1 MNHIGLKIKELR
13 KKNDMTQEKLAEY
26 LNVSFQA
33 VSKWETGVAAPD
45 LSLIVPLSR
54 LLGVS
59 TDELFGI
66 SKEKED
72 PRMAQ
77 LREQWGDTWDSGDT
91 AKRYEISKTAVKE
104 YPGNFEFLIWLADSE
119 SSYADHNCDDSDDA
133 KRHYENAVRYYEMII
148 EDCSDTKIK
157 NDAIYGIVMNLPII
171 GRREE
176 AVAYA
181 KQHPKSNELLKWC
194 LTGEERKINR
204 QEMILQKLYDLVFE
218 LEYDQND
225 LAALQASEKIIKTV
239 LDDGNYLW
247 FDSALMSNLVFQA
260 QCLVRLGQHDA
271 AMEKLNESREHAIA
285 FERIYQNETP
295 LSYTCALL
303 DKLTYAPKD
312 ASRIGM
318 TSPTEDFFEYVSRD
332 GFAPLR
338 AREDFKVLIAK

>member
-1 MNHIGLKIKELR
+1 MKHIGLKIKELR

-26 LNVSFQA
+26 LGVSFQA

-54 LLGVS
+54 LFCVS
-59 TDELFGI
+59 TDELFGL
-66 SKEKED
+66 SETKED

-91 AKRYEISKTAVKE
+91 EKRYEIAKAAVKE
-104 YPGNFEFLIWLADSE
+104 YPGNFEFLIWLADAE
-119 SSYADHNCDDSDDA
+119 SSYADHDCEDPADA
-133 KRHYENAVRYYEMII
+133 KCHYENAVRYYEMII
-148 EDCSDTKIK
+148 EDCPDTEIK

-176 AVAYA
+176 AVVYA
-181 KQHPKSNELLKWC
+181 KQHPKSSELLKWC
-194 LTGEERKINR
+194 LTGEEKKINR

-218 LEYDQND
+218 LDFDKND

-247 FDSALMSNLVFQA
+247 FDSALMSNLILQA
-260 QCLVRLGQHDA
+260 QCFVKLGQHDA
-271 AMEKLNESREHAIA
+271 AMEKLGESRAHAIS
-285 FERIYQNETP
+285 FERIYRNETP

-303 DKLTYAPKD
+303 NKLSYDPKNT
-312 ASRIGM
+312 SHIGT
-318 TSPTEDFFEYVSRD
+318 TSPIEDFCGHLSES
-332 GFAPLR
+332 GFDALR
-338 AREDFKVLIAK
+338 EREDFGALLGV